1 MNICIKKVEE
11 KINFINSF
19 DRKISGDAPS
29 LKIVLLND
37 KQNTNS
43 EEIEFL
49 DNSFIKDLK
58 PPTDSPNNNINE
70 WFIQTL
76 QKILKRYEILKKYA
90 SLRNMSSFFGLS
102 KSYLY
107 DKRYKKSVIS
117 HEYLDIMRKSIIQFT
132 KKILKEDLDKEE
144 RARQARDQLISVIE
158 TYRQKYNPKLTANTQ
173 INEKLNIRYFHN
185 ITSIEQ
191 AYYLGLLFADG
202 WITIQ
207 KSSSGGSTSYRIS
220 LSLKVEDKAV
230 IERFAEAIGLNK
242 SRVLERDSKDQRT
255 GKTFRMAYLQFGV
268 GSTSIKTSMAHD
280 LKNLGITYKRNNINK
295 RVKVPILP
303 VFCNKEGY
311 VNQRLM
317 LAFLLGYF
325 DGDGT
330 LKESFSGEIYSN
342 NFNFFTA
349 IKEVY
354 DLGKISKSR
363 RISFDPASN
372 THKIRSLY
380 SLFLNKK
387 IFKEMM
393 GLNLISME
401 RKSVDAQKIDLNAP
415 LMTKQRIWL
424 KKEFSLNYLKQ
435 VLNTHSPSRIAKL
448 IGFDHITFLKFLKN
462 VYKIIPPNKGYYLGL
477 SYQRREKPANNKLV
491 QEYKKITKELLEIG
505 KRNPFN

>member
-1 MNICIKKVEE
+1 MNICIKKVEG
-11 KINFINSF
+11 KINFINF
-19 DRKISGDAPS
+19 FNKKISAYTPG
-29 LKIVLLND
+29 LKIVIL
-37 KQNTNS
+37 KGGQNTNL

-49 DNSFIKDLK
+49 DNSFIKNLK
-58 PPTDSPNNNINE
+58 PPYDSPNNNINE

-76 QKILKRYEILKKYA
+76 QKIMKRYEFLKKYA
-90 SLRNMSSFFGLS
+90 GLRNISNFFGLS

-107 DKRYKKSVIS
+107 DKKYKKSVIS
-117 HEYLDIMRKSIIQFT
+117 HEYLDIMKLSITQFT
-132 KKILKEDLDKEE
+132 KKISKADLKKKE
-144 RARQARDQLISVIE
+144 RAKQARDELIYAIE

-173 INEKLNIRYFHN
+173 INEKLNIRYFHI

-230 IERFAEAIGLNK
+230 IERFSKAIGLDK
-242 SRVLERDSKDQRT
+242 SKVLERDSKDKRT
-255 GKTFRMAYLQFGV
+255 GKTYRMAYLQFGA

-280 LKNLGITYKRNNINK
+280 LINLGMNYKRNKRNI

-303 VFCNKEGY
+303 VFCNEKGY

-330 LKESFSGEIYSN
+330 LKESFSGEIYSCN
-342 NFNFFTA
+342 LNFFIA
-349 IKEVY
+349 IKKVY

-363 RISFDPASN
+363 RIRFDPATN
-372 THKIRSLY
+372 THKIRYLY
-380 SLFLNKK
+380 SLFLSKK

-401 RKSVDAQKIDLNAP
+401 RKSVSAQKIDLNAP

-424 KKEFSLNYLKQ
+424 KKEISLDYLIR

-448 IGFDHITFLKFLKN
+448 IGFDHITFLKFIKN
-462 VYKIIPPNKGYYLGL
+462 VYKIIPPKKGYYIGL
-477 SYQRREKPANNKLV
+477 SYQRREKSLNIKV
-491 QEYKKITKELLEIG
+491 DQEFKKITNELLEIG
-505 KRNPFN
+505 KRNPFI